1 MVSAMFFA
9 VPLKDFYVHTANSI
23 GFSAIYI
30 TKKFYVF
37 SNNNVTIIIK
47 CDEGADYMFQ
57 NGEQH
62 MVVYIIGFVL
72 QVFFLI
78 RSFFVKNKNL
88 INMSGIEKDDR
99 KFGKV
104 RFLYIL
110 TQIISLVM
118 FIICFIYVKN
128 FYIAMLA
135 FAFCILFPICSALL
149 YDTFL
154 IRKEQKRSEE

>member
-1 MVSAMFFA
+1 
-9 VPLKDFYVHTANSI
+9 
-23 GFSAIYI
+23 
-30 TKKFYVF
+30 
-37 SNNNVTIIIK
+37 
-47 CDEGADYMFQ
+47 MFQ

-72 QVFFLI
+72 MAFFLV

-88 INMSGIEKDDR
+88 INMPGIEKDER

-110 TQIISLVM
+110 TQVISLVM

-135 FAFCILFPICSALL
+135 FALCTLFPICSALL

-154 IRKEQKRSEE
+154 IRKGQKQSEE